1 MNHKIY
7 SDRELT
13 LAASIVRHSMLSA
26 LPEPKDCHGEFSSTF
41 EEKMLLLQQREE
53 KYKARRQSVKRVL
66 AAIFALFIGISL
78 LLATNTKVRASVV
91 AWIKETFER
100 FTSYYFEEPQ
110 NDTLPEYKLT
120 WIPEGYNMV
129 FEDKVSHAHTM
140 VFQRG
145 ENPKDSFT
153 LDYCFVQSES
163 SLSVHTFDDHYDV
176 KTVSINECS
185 GELYLSH
192 DASKSHGLI
201 WYDEETGVV
210 FTITAFLQPE
220 DILHIAEGLKL
231 GNV

>member
-1 MNHKIY
+1 MKYKIY

-13 LAASIVRHSMLSA
+13 LAATIVRNSMLSA
-26 LPEPKDCHGEFSSTF
+26 LPEPKDCRGEFSSTF
-41 EEKMLLLQQREE
+41 EEKILLLQQREE
-53 KYKARRQSVKRVL
+53 KYKAKRQSVKRVL

-78 LLATNTKVRASVV
+78 LLVTNTKVRASVV
-91 AWIKETFER
+91 AWIKQTFEH
-100 FTSYYFEEPQ
+100 FTSYRFEQPQ
-110 NDTLPEYKLT
+110 NDSLPEYKLT
-120 WIPEGYNMV
+120 WIPDGYDMV
-129 FEDKVSHAHTM
+129 FEDIVSHAHTM

-163 SLSVHTFDDHYDV
+163 SLNIHTFNDYYDV
-176 KTVSINECS
+176 ETVSVNEFS